1 MVGDDAALVVYERA
15 GAGLEQGKLHA
26 PDMKAEPA
34 GCNIRLRVSRFAV
47 SCRKLRSRQQRAR
60 EQ

>member
-15 GAGLEQGKLHA
+15 GGGLEQRKLHA
-26 PDMKAEPA
+26 PDMKAEPV
-34 GCNIRLRVSRFAV
+34 GCNIGLQVSRFAV